1 MFEFIYYKGAN
12 QHNGGGCKREVGGN
26 EINGEAVA
34 ILWGRGRCLEPGNEL
49 EEEGCVAGH

>member
-34 ILWGRGRCLEPGNEL
+34 ILWGRGLLP
-49 EEEGCVAGH
+49 